1 MSKSFND
8 LNLTVVPC
16 ADIRNMLEKVEFKS
30 FSLVQGKVLRALQFC
45 VCEFEDNCDH
55 TTRFTEWW
63 LNLIVKCLGN
73 TVLKVDAQI
82 REERCQ
88 IISYLKGCYTSYPKL
103 AWKKL
108 SNQKPT
114 QNTDSG
120 GALTILRAAEHHK
133 QEKKVTKDARD
144 FGNHVTVPS
153 PPTCNPVSNVTF
165 TVTKLLQSL
174 WIMCFLNHEYTGS
187 FYRSL

>member
-55 TTRFTEWW
+55 ITRFTEWW

-73 TVLKVDAQI
+73 TVLKVDA
-82 REERCQ
+82 
-88 IISYLKGCYTSYPKL
+88 
-103 AWKKL
+103 
-108 SNQKPT
+108 
-114 QNTDSG
+114 
-120 GALTILRAAEHHK
+120 
-133 QEKKVTKDARD
+133 
-144 FGNHVTVPS
+144 
-153 PPTCNPVSNVTF
+153 
-165 TVTKLLQSL
+165 
-174 WIMCFLNHEYTGS
+174 
-187 FYRSL
+187 